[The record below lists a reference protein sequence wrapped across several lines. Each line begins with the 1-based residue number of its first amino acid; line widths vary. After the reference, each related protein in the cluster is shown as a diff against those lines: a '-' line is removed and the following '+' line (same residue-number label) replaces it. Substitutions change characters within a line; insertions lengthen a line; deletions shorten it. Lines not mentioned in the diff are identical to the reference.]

1 VKQQE
6 KIEEIY
12 LHLIE
17 MNKRMKALEAEN
29 EELKKEIE
37 ALKN

>member
-1 VKQQE
+1 
-6 KIEEIY
+6 
-12 LHLIE
+12 LIE
-17 MNKRMKALEAEN
+17 VNKRMKALEAEN